1 MLLILYSSP
10 MFYLFIITSDY
21 HVLSH
26 SHISECLDYVSLF
39 VITTNAMSN
48 YQLYT
53 PSHGHLFWY
62 LESLTY
68 LKWDYEYIII

>member
-1 MLLILYSSP
+1 
-10 MFYLFIITSDY
+10 MFYLFVITSDY
-21 HVLSH
+21 HVLSY

-53 PSHGHLFWY
+53 HSHGHLFQY

-68 LKWDYEYIII
+68 LK